1 MVFDINNVGVVQS
14 VNHVLIVS
22 YSCQQFTIRANSMYE
37 GMHRLMDNASICYI
51 IIENTYSMTNLVLS
65 YHCKLR
71 LVWVIV

>member
-14 VNHVLIVS
+14 VTMCSLYHIAASNLQLGLTQ
-22 YSCQQFTIRANSMYE
+22 CMRECTE
-37 GMHRLMDNASICYI
+37 LMDNASICYI